1 MMPRLAEIA
10 QLCDQS
16 FPVADLESMLYTC
29 TPVLYTAKG
38 RPLYKNCIFVR
49 NMFIGGHTLLK
60 QMQNIWRQKCEKNN
74 KHKCKGKVPNV
85 IKLLIW

>member
-29 TPVLYTAKG
+29 TPVLYTVKG
-38 RPLYKNCIFVR
+38 RL
-49 NMFIGGHTLLK
+49 FIRIAFLLE
-60 QMQNIWRQKCEKNN
+60 IC
-74 KHKCKGKVPNV
+74 
-85 IKLLIW
+85 LLEGIHC